1 MNTTIPAS
9 RIPASLHAEHQQLQQ
24 QLEHATREQGA
35 LGDAAREVSRLM
47 TSHFEKEERYA
58 LPPLTLLPR
67 LAWGIV
73 SDDMTGMLAV
83 TKRLKA
89 ELPLMLI
96 EHKQIAAALQ
106 RFLLEATRL
115 GREDCEACAMA
126 LLMHAQQ
133 EEEVHYPAAVL
144 VGEYLA
150 LKLDSRQ
157 EA

>member
-9 RIPASLHAEHQQLQQ
+9 PIPASLHAEHQQLKQ
-24 QLEHATREQGA
+24 QLDHVTREAGA
-35 LGDAAREVSRLM
+35 LGEAAREVSRLM
-47 TSHFEKEERYA
+47 KCHFEKEERYS

-67 LAWGIV
+67 LAWGTV
-73 SDDMTGMLAV
+73 SDDMTGMLAI

-106 RFLLEATRL
+106 RLLFEATRL

-150 LKLDSRQ
+150 LKLGLQQ

>member
-9 RIPASLHAEHQQLQQ
+9 PIPASLQAEHQQLKE
-24 QLEHATREQGA
+24 QLDHATREPGA
-35 LGDAAREVSRLM
+35 LGAAAREVSRLM
-47 TSHFEKEERYA
+47 KGHFDKEERYS

-67 LAWGIV
+67 LAWGTV
-73 SDDMTGMLAV
+73 SDDMTGMLAI

-96 EHKQIAAALQ
+96 EHKQIAEAA
-106 RFLLEATRL
+106 RRLLFEATQA
-115 GREDCEACAMA
+115 GCNDCESCAVA
-126 LLMHAQQ
+126 LLAHAQQ

-150 LKLDSRQ
+150 LKLGLQQ

>member
-1 MNTTIPAS
+1 MNPTIPAS
-9 RIPASLHAEHQQLQQ
+9 LRTEHQKLKQ
-24 QLEHATREQGA
+24 QLERAIREPGA
-35 LGDAAREVSRLM
+35 LGAAASEVSRLLKP
-47 TSHFEKEERYA
+47 HFEKEERYS
-58 LPPLTLLPR
+58 LPPLALLPR
-67 LAWGIV
+67 LAWGSV
-73 SDDMTGMLAV
+73 SDDMAGMLAI

-96 EHKQIAAALQ
+96 EHKQIAAALH
-106 RFLLEATRL
+106 RFLSEATQV

-126 LLMHAQQ
+126 LLTHAQQ

-150 LKLDSRQ
+150 LKLGLPQ

>member
-1 MNTTIPAS
+1 MNTTVPAS
-9 RIPASLHAEHQQLQQ
+9 PVPASLQVEHQKLKQ
-24 QLEHATREQGA
+24 QLEPVALEPGA

-47 TSHFEKEERYA
+47 QCHFEKEERYS

-67 LAWGIV
+67 LAWGAV
-73 SDDMTGMLAV
+73 SDDMTGMLAI
-83 TKRLKA
+83 TRRLKA

-106 RFLLEATRL
+106 RLLFEATRL

-133 EEEVHYPAAVL
+133 EEEVIYPAAVL

-150 LKLDSRQ
+150 LKLGLK
-157 EA
+157 EPA